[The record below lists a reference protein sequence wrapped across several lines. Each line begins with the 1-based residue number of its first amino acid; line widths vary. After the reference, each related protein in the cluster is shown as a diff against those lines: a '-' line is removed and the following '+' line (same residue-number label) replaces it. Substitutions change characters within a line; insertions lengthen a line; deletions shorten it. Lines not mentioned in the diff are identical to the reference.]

1 MARQRHPA
9 KTFAAISE
17 SETSDVEEVT
27 VPVRNA
33 RNSRS
38 ARATQD
44 NSPAVDDAV
53 DEEGDVVEGDEGDEG
68 GDEEDEED
76 DVFVVE
82 AIKKHMIDEDGSLKF
97 QVKWEGY
104 DSKKDLT
111 WEPEENLQD
120 SAQEILTEYFARIG
134 GRQAIFDETDKALK
148 TKKRGRSTGG
158 GGPSV
163 DSVKRSRKNGVH
175 PADTTPP
182 ATTTKKWSPPAGS
195 WEDEIESIDACEDG
209 GSGKLTV
216 YLIWKNGQKTKHDT
230 SVIYKKC
237 PQKMLQ
243 YYERHVKI
251 IRDEVKTLTEG
262 AEAA

>member
-1 MARQRHPA
+1 VGARGKLAVSSICSSP
-9 KTFAAISE
+9 F
-17 SETSDVEEVT
+17 DLD
-27 VPVRNA
+27 
-33 RNSRS
+33 S
-38 ARATQD
+38 AFCVYR
-44 NSPAVDDAV
+44 
-53 DEEGDVVEGDEGDEG
+53 
-68 GDEEDEED
+68 
-76 DVFVVE
+76 
-82 AIKKHMIDEDGSLKF
+82 
-97 QVKWEGY
+97 
-104 DSKKDLT
+104 
-111 WEPEENLQD
+111 D

-237 PQKMLQ
+237 PQKV
-243 YYERHVKI
+243 RATKAPRPNGI
-251 IRDEVKTLTEG
+251 
-262 AEAA
+262 